1 MAEGNQLRLQI
12 GMTVLI
18 NKEFTDKGEKYR
30 SKIIDLGNDYVMID
44 YPTEVDTG
52 KTAFFMDGTQ
62 LFVSFTDKLKISYA
76 FKTEVR
82 GRLLQGVPMLK
93 ISYEGDD
100 QLIKVQRR
108 EFVRIETAID
118 VAVEKGHEKVQLVA
132 EDISAGGIAL
142 NITKAPFLEKEEVVS
157 LLIVLPFANHEIK
170 YVKAKG
176 EVIRTWDDRGRTI
189 ASIQF
194 GEIDAYD
201 RQQIVRF
208 CFERQLKQRN
218 E

>member
-1 MAEGNQLRLQI
+1 MAGGNQLRLQI
-12 GMTVLI
+12 GMTVVI
-18 NKEFTDKGEKYR
+18 DKDFSEESEKFR
-30 SKIIDLGNDYVMID
+30 SKIIDVGDDYVMID
-44 YPTEVDTG
+44 YPTEVKTG
-52 KTAFFMDGTQ
+52 KTAYFMDGTQ
-62 LFVSFTDKLKISYA
+62 LVVSFTDKMRMSYA

-82 GRLLQGVPMLK
+82 GRLSKGVPMLK

-108 EFVRIETAID
+108 EFVRVETAID
-118 VAVEKGHEKVQLVA
+118 VAVEKGNDRVQLVA

-142 NITKAPFLEKEEVVS
+142 NITKMPLLENEKIIS

-170 YVKAKG
+170 YVETKG
-176 EVIRTWDDRGRTI
+176 EIIRTWDDDGRKI

-194 GEIDAYD
+194 EGIESNA
-201 RQQIVRF
+201 RQQIVRY
-208 CFERQLKQRN
+208 CFERQLKLRN